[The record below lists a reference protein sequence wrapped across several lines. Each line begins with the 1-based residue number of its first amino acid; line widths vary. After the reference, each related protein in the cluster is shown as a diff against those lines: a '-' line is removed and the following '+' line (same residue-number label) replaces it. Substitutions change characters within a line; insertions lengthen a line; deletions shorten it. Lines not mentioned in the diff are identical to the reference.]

1 MPKKK
6 LASPYVYGVI
16 SSLLTW
22 ASQNKKR
29 GFFLALCDG
38 DKTHVA
44 FRNLNKVSADGSATI
59 GCDPELCAAFETIEV
74 GVNIASE
81 KLLEDPDFVKICNE
95 LPIDEETWRW
105 VGFDFKEGQSF
116 QYNKQTAKKKGG
128 KQ

>member
-6 LASPYVYGVI
+6 LASPFVYGTF

-29 GFFLALCDG
+29 GFFIVLCDG

-44 FRNLNKVSADGSATI
+44 FRNLNKVSIDGSAVI
-59 GCDPELCAAFETIEV
+59 GCNPELTAAFESIEV
-74 GVNIASE
+74 GVDCASE
-81 KLLEDPDFVKICNE
+81 DFFNDPEWMKICND
-95 LPIDEETWRW
+95 LPIDDETWRW
-105 VGFDFKEGQSF
+105 IGFDHNDVQEYMYEKTNRRE
-116 QYNKQTAKKKGG
+116 KGG

>member
-6 LASPYVYGVI
+6 FASPFVYGAI

-22 ASQNKKR
+22 ANQNKKR

-44 FRNLNKVSADGSATI
+44 FRNLDKVSTDASAAI

-81 KLLEDPDFVKICNE
+81 KLLEDPEFVKICNE

-105 VGFDFKEGQSF
+105 IGFDFKDGHAF
-116 QYNKQTAKKKGG
+116 QYDKQTVQKKGG
-128 KQ
+128 VQ

>member
-6 LASPYVYGVI
+6 LTNSFIYWTF

-44 FRNLNKVSADGSATI
+44 FRNLNKVSADASATI
-59 GCDPELCAAFETIEV
+59 GGDPELCAAFETIEV

-105 VGFDFKEGQSF
+105 VGFDFKEGLPF
-116 QYNKQTAKKKGG
+116 MYEKQTDKKKGG
-128 KQ
+128 IK

>member
-6 LASPYVYGVI
+6 LASPFVYGTF

-22 ASQNKKR
+22 ASQNKER
-29 GFFLALCDG
+29 GFFIALCDN

-44 FRNLNKVSADGSATI
+44 FRNLNKVSADASATI
-59 GCDPELCAAFETIEV
+59 GCDPELAAAFETIGV
-74 GVNIASE
+74 GVDIASE

-95 LPIDEETWRW
+95 LPVDEETWRW
-105 VGFDFKEGQSF
+105 IGFDFKEGQAF
-116 QYNKQTAKKKGG
+116 QYNKQTVQQKGG

>member
-6 LASPYVYGVI
+6 LASPFVYGTF

-44 FRNLNKVSADGSATI
+44 FRNLDKVSADGSAVI
-59 GCDPELCAAFETIEV
+59 GCDPELAAAFETIEV

-81 KLLEDPDFVKICNE
+81 KMLEDPEFVKICNK
-95 LPIDEETWRW
+95 LPIDEVTWRW
-105 VGFDFKEGQSF
+105 IGFDFKEGQPF
-116 QYNKQTAKKKGG
+116 MYEKQTAKKKGG
-128 KQ
+128 AQ

>member
-6 LASPYVYGVI
+6 LASPFVYGTF

-44 FRNLNKVSADGSATI
+44 FRNLDKVSADGSAVI
-59 GCDPELCAAFETIEV
+59 GCDPELAAAFETIEV

-81 KLLEDPDFVKICNE
+81 KMLEDPDFVKICNE

-105 VGFDFKEGQSF
+105 IGFDFKEGQPF
-116 QYNKQTAKKKGG
+116 MYEKQTAKKKGG
-128 KQ
+128 AQ